1 MHLCSCRHMLF
12 SQPFASTITMFA
24 VFGTVIS
31 AAFCALGIY
40 FMGQVTARPPL
51 ARLASS
57 WRHASLSRAP
67 LRCLTLTLAS
77 ARPRARHEPP
87 VLRYFRRR
95 HVCGGCPLTH
105 GIIINMSRVCNTPP
119 SPGRPSGHSCYI
131 QSDEGGRHN
140 IRNCFGRGGC
150 ERCRFNRRLRVCPF
164 PFLHAFKL
172 PHRRLWLRA
181 CSICCRLFRFHLYRR
196 CGGSRFGSPDQA
208 PPSQRVLHFR
218 SSTTPRADV
227 FHSVGCLRRL
237 CIISRQRQRN

>member
-12 SQPFASTITMFA
+12 SQPFSSTITMFA

-40 FMGQVTARPPL
+40 FMGQVPACTFTCVL
-51 ARLASS
+51 CFLLETRLSQPC
-57 WRHASLSRAP
+57 AP
-67 LRCLTLTLAS
+67 CLTLAA
-77 ARPRARHEPP
+77 ARPAAPHDPS

-140 IRNCFGRGGC
+140 IRNRFGRGGC

-164 PFLHAFKL
+164 PFLHALKL
-172 PHRRLWLRA
+172 PHRQLWLRA
-181 CSICCRLFRFHLYRR
+181 RSICCRLFRLHLYRR
-196 CGGSRFGSPDQA
+196 CGWSCVCSPDQA

-218 SSTTPRADV
+218 RS
-227 FHSVGCLRRL
+227 
-237 CIISRQRQRN
+237 